1 MLRSRLL
8 GKMSRAGRTDR
19 TAYKDRCMPRQWK
32 PPKEDR
38 TDAGAVHRER
48 EFKQDLRDILEYGTE
63 DDFVVAL
70 KNYKPDIGKEELRQ
84 AIMQFHV
91 YVREKRGLC

>member
-1 MLRSRLL
+1 
-8 GKMSRAGRTDR
+8 
-19 TAYKDRCMPRQWK
+19 MPRRWK

-38 TDAGAVHRER
+38 TDAEAVRRER
-48 EFKQDLRDILEYGTE
+48 EFRQDLSDILEYGTE

-70 KNYKPDIGKEELRQ
+70 KNYKPDTSKEELQQ